1 LDDSDQSFPRT
12 ARLTCS
18 AEFNAVFKA
27 RAKTFRRPP
36 VRILGKPNRMR
47 TARLGLVIA
56 KRVIPKAHDRNR
68 IKRLLRDSFRRRR
81 SALPA
86 WDLVVQ
92 LSNRADP
99 EDIRSAFDQLL
110 DKLQAMGESAERE
123 ANDKKE

>member
-1 LDDSDQSFPRT
+1 M
-12 ARLTCS
+12 
-18 AEFNAVFKA
+18 FKA